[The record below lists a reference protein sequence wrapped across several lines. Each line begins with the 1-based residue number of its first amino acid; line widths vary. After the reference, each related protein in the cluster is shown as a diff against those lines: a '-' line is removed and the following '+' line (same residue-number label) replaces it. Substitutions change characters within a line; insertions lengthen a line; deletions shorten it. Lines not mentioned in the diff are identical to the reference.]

1 MFLLSFTINEVEG
14 SCFKPHKTWGLR
26 HFKVVRSGTSISQ
39 TLPSN
44 HCGLWWSSSH
54 WLNMHKHIAARK
66 HSKDRNGMKW
76 TWVSCTWEWKN
87 ESLHITHKI
96 CQTSSSK
103 QFPVA
108 IFRCFAS
115 ATCWD
120 VSALSC
126 YPGWAAGSGA
136 DRQWMVTWK
145 SDRKLGWSVSSLKG
159 SKRIFQGSRKVL
171 DGAKLGNSV
180 IKRSKTMWD
189 SSPDWLKAKITINP
203 CQLSISDG
211 FLHDFL

>member
-14 SCFKPHKTWGLR
+14 SCFKPHKTWGLWQ
-26 HFKVVRSGTSISQ
+26 FKVVRSGTSISQ

-76 TWVSCTWEWKN
+76 TWVSCTWMKKWKPSHN
-87 ESLHITHKI
+87 SQNLWSFILKTVPCRHFSLLRKRHLLG
-96 CQTSSSK
+96 
-103 QFPVA
+103 
-108 IFRCFAS
+108 R
-115 ATCWD
+115 
-120 VSALSC
+120 LSC

-136 DRQWMVTWK
+136 DRQWMVAWE
-145 SDRKLGWSVSSLKG
+145 SDRKLGWNVSSLKG

-211 FLHDFL
+211 LLDDFL